1 MVLIKG
7 AMLEADRDNE
17 DLRITLE
24 VFSLSPLINRKT
36 CCYHKDSNRFYL
48 NYSIITSRHYL
59 KGASRHPERFALFL
73 NI

>member
-24 VFSLSPLINRKT
+24 VFSLSPSTTEKPVA
-36 CCYHKDSNRFYL
+36 
-48 NYSIITSRHYL
+48 ITRIAT
-59 KGASRHPERFALFL
+59 GF
-73 NI
+73 I